1 MTRGNL
7 SSGRRSD
14 FCHWSFYVTVI
25 GRSDQDINKSAHGGL
40 TAVFVIIPHQA
51 YNELMAWQVE
61 LTDQFKEWWDTLTDS
76 QQEDLA
82 ATVELLMEYG
92 PTLPYPHSSGIAGS
106 RHRRMREL
114 RTQSGGEPLRTF
126 YALDPRRVSILLL
139 GGVKTGNNRFYE
151 QYVPIA
157 DNLYD
162 EHLGELKQ
170 EGLIP

>member
-1 MTRGNL
+1 M
-7 SSGRRSD
+7 
-14 FCHWSFYVTVI
+14 
-25 GRSDQDINKSAHGGL
+25 A
-40 TAVFVIIPHQA
+40 AVFVIIPHQA
-51 YNELMAWQVE
+51 YNKAMAWQVE
-61 LTDQFKEWWDTLTDS
+61 FTHQFEEWWCSLTAS
-76 QQEDLA
+76 QQDDLT

-92 PTLPYPHSSGIAGS
+92 PALPYPHSSGIAGS

-126 YALDPRRVSILLL
+126 YAFDPRRVSILLI

-162 EHLGELKQ
+162 EHLGELQQ